1 MDLFR
6 RKSVEQ
12 IQRDAELGYSE
23 AESHHAHLRPT
34 LSVIDLTSLG
44 IAAIIGAGI
53 FSTIGNA
60 ASNGGPAVSLLFVF
74 TAIACAFAAF
84 SYAEFASMI
93 PVAGSAYTYAYA
105 SFGELVAWIIGWD
118 LIMEYAIGNI
128 AVAISWSDYFTTLV
142 SGYGIK
148 IPEYLT
154 MDFLSAVRGYD
165 KVNAQ
170 LALGNTIEQVKD
182 MPGMSAAY
190 DAYHAWTSAP
200 QIGGLRLVADLPAL
214 AIVLIVTAIVFI
226 GIRESKRASNVM
238 VAIKLV
244 VIFLVIVL
252 GAFYIQPANWKPFA
266 PNGVAGVLK
275 GVSAVFFAYI
285 GFDAISTTAEECKN
299 PQRDLPRGML
309 YSLIICTVL
318 YVLISLVLTG
328 MKSYK
333 DLAVGD
339 PLAYVFG
346 PEGANLPWV
355 AGIIAIS
362 AVIAMATVLLVF
374 QLGQPRIWMA
384 MSRDGLLPPI
394 FSSIHKRF
402 KTPWFATI
410 VTGIVVAVPSLFM
423 NLTEVTDLTSI
434 GTLFAFVLVSGG
446 VLILNESDQKIERKF
461 KTPYI
466 NSKYII
472 PALFAAILLFFLVFK
487 RDSIGTFFSATDPA
501 DPTVTGWDVIKHKI
515 PLAVFLVGSI
525 VIVYQCFKRSLSL
538 IPVLGVLTCGY
549 LMTELGWTN
558 WLRFLIWLI
567 VGLLL
572 YFLYGRHRSHLAKST

>member
-487 RDSIGTFFSATDPA
+487 RDSIGTFFSATDPS

-525 VIVYQCFKRSLSL
+525 VIAYQCFKRSLSL